1 MSVRALY
8 LTSYTQAAPANP
20 TPFVHSVVWLR
31 KSSTVPPCAGGSST
45 AQIPAELIAHCCS
58 SPPAAQRNPLHGGT
72 CPALLHLWK
81 LCALWVCRQSLSSV
95 VWPWLC
101 HNRLCGGSHLSPFCT
116 TRFLQVRQHE
126 HAWLHSKISGGSAML
141 NSGRSRPSWRGDA
154 FKTRL
159 VFSSCE
165 LSQMQN
171 GWEDPYCRGMPRPLQ
186 KPSQNS
192 TSAQALLCPD
202 SSTQVTI
209 TNSKK
214 PFRFLLP
221 GITLRTTIKVSHSA
235 VQKNGVHHH
244 HHPFTVLEGRS
255 ICFVSGIKPQLPH
268 YKASTPKFCKPHYLP
283 K

>member
-8 LTSYTQAAPANP
+8 LTSYTQAAPVNP

-165 LSQMQN
+165 LSQTQN
-171 GWEDPYCRGMPRPLQ
+171 GWGPLLQ
-186 KPSQNS
+186 RHAP
-192 TSAQALLCPD
+192 TSPKTISELNLCTGFAL
-202 SSTQVTI
+202 SWQQHTSHYHKQQETIQVFAAWHHPT
-209 TNSKK
+209 
-214 PFRFLLP
+214 
-221 GITLRTTIKVSHSA
+221 
-235 VQKNGVHHH
+235 HHH
-244 HHPFTVLEGRS
+244 
-255 ICFVSGIKPQLPH
+255 
-268 YKASTPKFCKPHYLP
+268 
-283 K
+283 